1 MAVALQFDKRVSL
14 LYCPRECSLATMA
27 SGSWTEIKGDRGNP
41 AAAASKL
48 WKSYYGE
55 CLSPWELFFSR
66 PQNGWETQLSMVQIK
81 YSHTQVADR
90 MLQVAM
96 SGGENESFSKH
107 VLSGNLWGWRGEMLS
122 PLAPLSHTF
131 LAIWRFFSCIR
142 IWSFEVWKS
151 KKLLRLHIQV
161 AGWEI
166 LINFTNERPPNKP

>member
-14 LYCPRECSLATMA
+14 LYCPRGCSCSLATMA

-122 PLAPLSHTF
+122 PLAPP
-131 LAIWRFFSCIR
+131 LAYLFGNLALFQ
-142 IWSFEVWKS
+142 
-151 KKLLRLHIQV
+151 LHS
-161 AGWEI
+161 
-166 LINFTNERPPNKP
+166 NM